1 MLAAGVGAGVMFPAI
16 MTLAMAGVEPEQV
29 GLASGLANTTQQVGG
44 ALGLAMLA
52 TLSASRSDHLTQQ
65 GESVARSLTDGYHL
79 AFTVGAALI
88 VAAALV
94 AATVLRPERTVF
106 VNEILDPVAVSD

>member
-1 MLAAGVGAGVMFPAI
+1 
-16 MTLAMAGVEPEQV
+16 MTLAMSEVEPSQA

-52 TLSASRSDHLTQQ
+52 TLSSSRSNHLARH
-65 GESVARSLTDGYHL
+65 GESAARSLTDGYHL

-88 VAAALV
+88 VAAV
-94 AATVLRPERTVF
+94 VIAATVLRPEPTV
-106 VNEILDPVAVSD
+106 VAVEEIREPVTAAE